1 MGVEDLVMIGSL
13 MVVSFMMGML
23 FESMNSFKKRM
34 KELSEQ

>member
-1 MGVEDLVMIGSL
+1 MGVEELVMIGSL

-23 FESMNSFKKRM
+23 FESINSFKKRM

>member
-23 FESMNSFKKRM
+23 FESINSFKKRM